1 MRTKRTRLTSKRA
14 QSAKLVGL
22 LRALSANNLTTNI
35 RHKLQTNKANG
46 KKMEKLDG
54 MGWAAGIIA
63 ALGGWKLA
71 YHFLNRK
78 ASKRKALAE
87 AVRVE
92 TDAFM
97 KRYNALEDEIKR
109 LNDKVDNLYKK
120 VHELED
126 ERIALLKRNSEL
138 ELALKEAQHNL
149 CVRPDDECLKR
160 MPPRDYCRLV
170 KLANGEYDEYYKT
183 ANEDEKGDTVPKKPR
198 KGRNARQ

>member
-1 MRTKRTRLTSKRA
+1 MQPRLRAKRPTGAAHCKFLLYKMRRENARKTGPHLVRSARESARA
-14 QSAKLVGL
+14 ARKPSSSRSATAAFAAYADKDCVITSAKRFQLSVG
-22 LRALSANNLTTNI
+22 A
-35 RHKLQTNKANG
+35 KV
-46 KKMEKLDG
+46 
-54 MGWAAGIIA
+54 
-63 ALGGWKLA
+63 
-71 YHFLNRK
+71 
-78 ASKRKALAE
+78 
-87 AVRVE
+87 VRVE

>member
-1 MRTKRTRLTSKRA
+1 MD
-14 QSAKLVGL
+14 L
-22 LRALSANNLTTNI
+22 LRASSANNLITNI
-35 RHKLQTNKANG
+35 RHKIQTNKANG
-46 KKMEKLDG
+46 KKKMEKLDG

-109 LNDKVDNLYKK
+109 LNEKVDNLYKK
-120 VHELED
+120 VHELEE

>member
-1 MRTKRTRLTSKRA
+1 
-14 QSAKLVGL
+14 
-22 LRALSANNLTTNI
+22 
-35 RHKLQTNKANG
+35 
-46 KKMEKLDG
+46 MEKLDG

-109 LNDKVDNLYKK
+109 LNEKVDNLYKK

-126 ERIALLKRNSEL
+126 ERIALMKRNSEL

-170 KLANGEYDEYYKT
+170 KLANGEYDKYHKT
-183 ANEDEKGDTVPKKPR
+183 ENKDEKGDTVSKKPR